1 MANGSSLSGLLTS
14 ICHCSFVICRFG
26 PFTRTKKIRP
36 IRGIRGKSFRRGFF
50 PNGGMISIGEIHRKF
65 AWMAREFFFKN

>member
-1 MANGSSLSGLLTS
+1 MKNGKWQFVVGTSDFYLSLF
-14 ICHCSFVICRFG
+14 ICHLSFWAVYADE
-26 PFTRTKKIRP
+26 KN
-36 IRGIRGKSFRRGFF
+36 SSNSWQVF

>member
-1 MANGSSLSGLLTS
+1 MKNGKWQFVVGTSDFYLSLF
-14 ICHCSFVICRFG
+14 ICHFG

-50 PNGGMISIGEIHRKF
+50 PNGGMISISEIHRKF